1 MAFKEPEVAP
11 AGLPS
16 DQGEV
21 GPVFRIKDVIRPLA
35 SDARGGS
42 ALIGFA
48 SDEGVRRNFGRVGA
62 AQGPA
67 AIRRVLERLPVHH
80 PVEIY
85 EAGEI
90 ACTDGDLSAAQERL
104 ADAVATLLDLDM
116 RPVILGGGHEVAYG
130 SFLGLAKHLSG
141 RLATTRILVINLDA
155 HFDLRLAPV
164 PNSGTPFRQIAEFCS
179 AHGAAF
185 NYLCFGISELSNT
198 TALFDRARQLGV
210 EYRLD
215 EEMRQNNS
223 SMLRS
228 ALKEKLMAVD
238 KIYLSIDL
246 DVLPAAVAPGV
257 SAPGARGVALEVIE
271 DLVAEV
277 ISSGKLALADIAE
290 LNPVLDRDDQTARIA
305 ARLAYRLLLGCGRQ
319 SFVRERNGSV
329 SPLIPPH

>member
-1 MAFKEPEVAP
+1 MTFKEPEMTP

-21 GPVFRIKDVIRPLA
+21 GPIFRVKDVIRPLT
-35 SDARGGS
+35 SDVRGGS

-62 AQGPA
+62 AQGPS

-80 PVEIY
+80 PVEIF
-85 EAGEI
+85 EAGDV

-104 ADAVATLLDLDM
+104 ADAVATLLDRDM

-155 HFDLRLAPV
+155 HFDLRLAPA

-179 AHGAAF
+179 AHGTAF
-185 NYLCFGISELSNT
+185 DYLCFGISELSNT
-198 TALFDRARQLGV
+198 TALFERARQLGV

-215 EEMRQNNS
+215 EEMRQS
-223 SMLRS
+223 ESLDLR
-228 ALKEKLMAVD
+228 AGLAQKLNAAD
-238 KIYLSIDL
+238 KVYLSIDL
-246 DVLPAAVAPGV
+246 DVLPASVAPGV
-257 SAPGARGVALEVIE
+257 SAPAASGVALEIIE
-271 DLVAEV
+271 DLIKDVV
-277 ISSGKLALADIAE
+277 SSGKLALADIAE
-290 LNPVLDRDDQTARIA
+290 FNPLLDRDDQTARVA
-305 ARLAYRLLLGCGRQ
+305 ARLAYRLLLGHR
-319 SFVRERNGSV
+319 R
-329 SPLIPPH
+329 

>member
-1 MAFKEPEVAP
+1 MNFKESDVSP

-21 GPVFRIKDVIRPLA
+21 GPVFRVKDLMRPLP
-35 SDARGGS
+35 SETQGGP

-80 PVEIY
+80 PVEIHD
-85 EAGEI
+85 AGDV

-104 ADAVATLLDLDM
+104 AGAVAALLDRDM

-130 SFLGLAKHLSG
+130 SFLGLAKHLGG
-141 RLATTRILVINLDA
+141 RLATTKILVINLDA

-164 PNSGTPFRQIAEFCS
+164 PNSGTPFRQISEFCS

-185 NYLCFGISELSNT
+185 NYLCLGISELSNT
-198 TALFDRARQLGV
+198 TALFERADQLGV

-215 EEMRQNNS
+215 EEMRQS
-223 SMLRS
+223 ESTALR
-228 ALKEKLMAVD
+228 ADLTQKLTAAD
-238 KIYLSIDL
+238 KVYLSIDL
-246 DVLPAAVAPGV
+246 DVLPASVAPGV
-257 SAPGARGVALEVIE
+257 SAPAASGVALEIIE
-271 DLVAEV
+271 DLVGDV

-290 LNPVLDRDDQTARIA
+290 LNPVLDRDDQTARVA
-305 ARLAYRLLLGCGRQ
+305 ARLAHRLLLGHGRR
-319 SFVRERNGSV
+319 SVVR
-329 SPLIPPH
+329 